1 MLEDIL
7 KAVSTSCLHG
17 QRPPHALEVLWRAY
31 EAGGR
36 SLGEQLGIELL
47 TSASRLEETYPP
59 ESPDPDIAANLRAH
73 RRMFERLGFFARDN
87 EGAFWAF
94 HLDHLPAD
102 DAPVVRLD
110 SEGQYDW
117 LASSVPEALFRA
129 ANDAESMRVWLE
141 HRLPLAEVGDVGAS
155 TQFLPSLK
163 KLHERWYWEQRGEA
177 CPPPAPDAAE
187 AATARHPLTW
197 VLRPV
202 SEVRPAL
209 NELLGLEPDSLP
221 QQQWVDCDADGRVN
235 TVWLHRTPATEAIV
249 IRGVG
254 YGMSEPE
261 IVALLGPPT
270 RQRKTWLRYDGD
282 GRGLHFELVDGVVE
296 KITLMVVDEWRRR
309 EK

>member
-7 KAVSTSCLHG
+7 KTVSMSCLHG
-17 QRPPHALEVLWRAY
+17 QRPPHTLEALWRAH
-31 EAGGR
+31 ETGDR
-36 SLGEQLGIELL
+36 LLSEQLGVELL
-47 TSASRLEETYPP
+47 TSVSELEETYPP
-59 ESPDPDIAANLRAH
+59 DSPDTDVAANLRAH
-73 RRMFERLGFFARDN
+73 RRMFERLGFFALDN

-94 HLDHLPAD
+94 HLDHLRAD

-117 LASSVPEALFRA
+117 LAGSMPEALFRA
-129 ANDAESMRVWLE
+129 ANDSESVRVWLE
-141 HRLPLAEVGDVGAS
+141 HHHLPLVEVGDVGAS

-163 KLHERWYWEQRGEA
+163 KQHERCYWEHRGKL
-177 CPPPAPDAAE
+177 CPPPPDAAE

-197 VLRPV
+197 LLRPA

-209 NELLGLEPDSLP
+209 NELLGLERDSLP
-221 QQQWVDCDADGRVN
+221 NQSWVMCDADGRVD

-254 YGMSEPE
+254 YGMREAE

-282 GRGLHFELVDGVVE
+282 GRGVHFELVDGGVE
-296 KITLMVVDEWRRR
+296 RITLMVVDE
-309 EK
+309 